1 MWRIKAIIALRVW
14 LCIIMQV
21 QAVLLAGATW
31 KKTNKPRGQIKKKP
45 LGSRY
50 YNWLTRRHATY
61 LPSPVRQKKRA
72 NVRHGRR
79 RGPKLR
85 QRHDVLEGD
94 VRLGADICHGYVL
107 RRARGRGSGRV
118 PPEDLDDDG
127 VPPDG
132 LRHRPLMV
140 DLGEFPRVHLRGG
153 EIHLLRFCH
162 YPRR

>member
-1 MWRIKAIIALRVW
+1 MDAAHKSDYCSQGLALHNGAGSGGSVGW
-14 LCIIMQV
+14 CHV
-21 QAVLLAGATW
+21 EENKQAPRAAWQGLKRNLLVADIT
-31 KKTNKPRGQIKKKP
+31 TQ
-45 LGSRY
+45 
-50 YNWLTRRHATY
+50 ATY
-61 LPSPVRQKKRA
+61 FPSPVRQKKRA

-153 EIHLLRFCH
+153 EIHLLRFRH